1 MTAQKL
7 ASLRAAI
14 YGVAAAIGAIFVTN
28 GIITGEQLA
37 TYLPLIP
44 AVFALVVAILNVR
57 PHAEP
62 IDIDALANAVVTQAV
77 SIMPAPAAPANP
89 NGDHYDPTASE
100 KLATYLSEN
109 PTASSST
116 AVGRGSVESGE

>member
-44 AVFALVVAILNVR
+44 AVFALGVAILNVR

-62 IDIDALANAVVTQAV
+62 INIDELASAVVAQAV
-77 SIMPAPAAPANP
+77 NIMPAPAAPANP
-89 NGDHYDPTASE
+89 NGDHYDPTAGE
-100 KLATYLSEN
+100 KLATYLGEN

>member
-14 YGVAAAIGAIFVTN
+14 YGVATAIGAIFVTN

-37 TYLPLIP
+37 TYLPFIP

-89 NGDHYDPTASE
+89 NGDHFDPQASE
-100 KLATYLSEN
+100 KLATYLGEN
-109 PTASSST
+109 PTAGSST
-116 AVGRGSVESGE
+116 AVGRGSIESGE

>member
-77 SIMPAPAAPANP
+77 NIMPAPAAPANP
-89 NGDHYDPTASE
+89 NGDHFDPQANE
-100 KLATYLSEN
+100 KLAAYLGEN
-109 PTASSST
+109 PTAGSST
-116 AVGRGSVESGE
+116 AVGRGSIESGE

>member
-14 YGVAAAIGAIFVTN
+14 YGVAAAIGAVFVTN

-62 IDIDALANAVVTQAV
+62 IDIDALASAVVTQAV
-77 SIMPAPAAPANP
+77 NIMPAPAAPANP
-89 NGDHYDPTASE
+89 NGDHYDPQANE

>member
-14 YGVAAAIGAIFVTN
+14 YGVAAAIGAICVTN

-77 SIMPAPAAPANP
+77 NIMPTPAAPANP
-89 NGDHYDPTASE
+89 NGDHYDPQAAAQLTE
-100 KLATYLSEN
+100 YLSN
-109 PTASSST
+109 QAS
-116 AVGRGSVESGE
+116 ANKEK

>member
-89 NGDHYDPTASE
+89 NGDHYDPQASE
-100 KLATYLSEN
+100 KLATYLGEN
-109 PTASSST
+109 PTAGSST

>member
-14 YGVAAAIGAIFVTN
+14 YGVAAAIGAVFVTN

-44 AVFALVVAILNVR
+44 TVFALVVAILNVR

-62 IDIDALANAVVTQAV
+62 IDIDALASAVVTQAV
-77 SIMPAPAAPANP
+77 NIMPAPAAPASP
-89 NGDHYDPTASE
+89 TGDHYDPTASE
-100 KLATYLSEN
+100 KLATYLGEN
-109 PTASSST
+109 PTESSST
-116 AVGRGSVESGE
+116 AVSRGSVESGE

>member
-14 YGVAAAIGAIFVTN
+14 YGVTAAIGAIFVTN

-44 AVFALVVAILNVR
+44 AVFALIVAILNVR

-77 SIMPAPAAPANP
+77 NIMPAPAAPTNP
-89 NGDHYDPTASE
+89 NGDHYDPQANAALTEYLIDKPSAAPAAAE
-100 KLATYLSEN
+100 K
-109 PTASSST
+109 
-116 AVGRGSVESGE
+116 

>member
-14 YGVAAAIGAIFVTN
+14 YGVAAAIGAVFVTN

-77 SIMPAPAAPANP
+77 NIMPAPAAPANP

-100 KLATYLSEN
+100 RLATYLGEN
-109 PTASSST
+109 PTESSST

>member
-89 NGDHYDPTASE
+89 NGDHYDPQAGAKLTA
-100 KLATYLSEN
+100 YLRDN
-109 PTASSST
+109 PTEGSAAAT
-116 AVGRGSVESGE
+116 GRGSAESGE

>member
-37 TYLPLIP
+37 TYLPLVP

-62 IDIDALANAVVTQAV
+62 INIDELASAVAAQAV
-77 SIMPAPAAPANP
+77 NIMPAPAAPANP
-89 NGDHYDPTASE
+89 NGDHYDPTAGE
-100 KLATYLSEN
+100 KLATYLGEN

>member
-28 GIITGEQLA
+28 DILTDEQLA

-77 SIMPAPAAPANP
+77 SIMPAPAAPAAPANP

-100 KLATYLSEN
+100 QLSKYLLDKPSAPAAPEK
-109 PTASSST
+109 
-116 AVGRGSVESGE
+116 

>member
-14 YGVAAAIGAIFVTN
+14 YGVAAAIGAVFVAN

-44 AVFALVVAILNVR
+44 AVFALGVAILNVR

-89 NGDHYDPTASE
+89 NGDHFDPQANAALTEYLLDKPSAPTAPE
-100 KLATYLSEN
+100 K
-109 PTASSST
+109 
-116 AVGRGSVESGE
+116 

>member
-89 NGDHYDPTASE
+89 NGDHYDPQANAALTE
-100 KLATYLSEN
+100 YLLDKPATGVTS
-109 PTASSST
+109 
-116 AVGRGSVESGE
+116 AVSDGSVESGE

>member
-14 YGVAAAIGAIFVTN
+14 YGVAAAIGAIFVAN
-28 GIITGEQLA
+28 DIITGEQLA

-44 AVFALVVAILNVR
+44 ATFALGVAILNAR

-77 SIMPAPAAPANP
+77 NIMPAPAAPANP
-89 NGDHYDPTASE
+89 NGDHYDPQANE
-100 KLATYLSEN
+100 KLAEYLLDKPS
-109 PTASSST
+109 AST
-116 AVGRGSVESGE
+116 ATEK

>member
-89 NGDHYDPTASE
+89 NGDHYDPQASAKLTA
-100 KLATYLSEN
+100 YLGDN
-109 PTASSST
+109 PTEGSAAAT
-116 AVGRGSVESGE
+116 GRGSTESGE

>member
-14 YGVAAAIGAIFVTN
+14 YGVAAAIGAVFVTN

-44 AVFALVVAILNVR
+44 AVFALIVAILNVR

-77 SIMPAPAAPANP
+77 NIMPAPAAPANP

-100 KLATYLSEN
+100 KLATYLGEN
-109 PTASSST
+109 PTASSPT

>member
-89 NGDHYDPTASE
+89 NGDHYDPQASA
-100 KLATYLSEN
+100 KLSEYLLDKS
-109 PTASSST
+109 ASGDAS
-116 AVGRGSVESGE
+116 AEPVGSAESGE

>member
-14 YGVAAAIGAIFVTN
+14 YGVAAAIGAIFVAN

-89 NGDHYDPTASE
+89 NGDHYDPQASA
-100 KLATYLSEN
+100 KLSEYLLDK
-109 PTASSST
+109 PASGDASAEPGSS
-116 AVGRGSVESGE
+116 AESGE

>member
-28 GIITGEQLA
+28 DILTDEQLA

-77 SIMPAPAAPANP
+77 SIMPAPAAPAHP
-89 NGDHYDPTASE
+89 NHYDPTASE
-100 KLATYLSEN
+100 QLSKYLLDKPSAPAAPEK
-109 PTASSST
+109 
-116 AVGRGSVESGE
+116 